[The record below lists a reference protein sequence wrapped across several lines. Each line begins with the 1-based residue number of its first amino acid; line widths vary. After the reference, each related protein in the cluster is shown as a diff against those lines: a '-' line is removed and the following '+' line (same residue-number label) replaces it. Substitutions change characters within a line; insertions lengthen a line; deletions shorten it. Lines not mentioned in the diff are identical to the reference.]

1 MVSETVHEQIYTEVC
16 AYWDKHH
23 RGGVKGQREA
33 LETQCLSRKG
43 KGNMITLKKA
53 VGVGRVR
60 RLVSY
65 YQRETI
71 STHEFAKAIT
81 EMWENG
87 ELAYEEE
94 ETILKN
100 IGRLKKMRLET
111 QEVGA

>member
-1 MVSETVHEQIYTEVC
+1 MPL
-16 AYWDKHH
+16 K
-23 RGGVKGQREA
+23 KGE
-33 LETQCLSRKG
+33 G
-43 KGNMITLKKA
+43 KMITLKKA

-87 ELAYEEE
+87 ELASEEE

-100 IGRLKKMRLET
+100 IGRLKNLRLERT
-111 QEVGA
+111 EAGA